1 MVYFKFLVCL
11 ATIKVF
17 QRIFSQFVDNN
28 LDKKMCNKIC
38 NHCNLDKPYCS
49 QEITQK
55 CKCSSV
61 GGVGSWG
68 GHKEGFGNF

>member
-1 MVYFKFLVCL
+1 
-11 ATIKVF
+11 
-17 QRIFSQFVDNN
+17 
-28 LDKKMCNKIC
+28 MCNKIC